1 MVKVELLKEL
11 DNGIRFYSM
20 ENESLKIVVVNMG
33 CRIMEIHTPDAS
45 GNKSDVILGLKN
57 IEDYADD
64 PAYFGA
70 IIGRVANRIG
80 DARFTLNGK
89 TYELYANNGK
99 NHLHG
104 GKEGFDKKIF
114 DVTPLENGLRFH
126 YFSKD
131 GEEGYPGNLN
141 LYVTYTLNENA
152 FSIHYEADT
161 DADTVV
167 NFTNHLYFNLSN
179 TLDKIN
185 DHYLQI
191 NSDYIGCVDDTCLA
205 TGELLAV
212 KDTPFDFN
220 KRKRIGQ
227 DLEADHIQL
236 KNAFGFLA
244 VKDTPFD
251 FNKRKRIGQDLEA
264 DHIQLKNA
272 FGYDH
277 SFVLNGTEN
286 QLTLEEPVSGRRLI
300 ISTTAPVVQVYTGNF
315 LKDGCIGKAGRV
327 YENREGVA
335 LETQLMP
342 NAINTEENPSTILR
356 KGDKFESNTKYVFE
370 IM

>member
-11 DNGIRFYSM
+11 NNGIRFYAL
-20 ENESLKIVVVNMG
+20 ENEALRLVVVNMG
-33 CRIMEIHTPDAS
+33 CRIMEILAPDAS
-45 GNKSDVILGLKN
+45 GKRSDVILGLKN
-57 IEDYADD
+57 IEDYAND

-70 IIGRVANRIG
+70 VIGRVANRIG

-126 YFSKD
+126 YLSKD

-141 LYVTYTLNENA
+141 LYVTYTLDDNT
-152 FSIHYEADT
+152 FSIHYETDT

-179 TLDKIN
+179 TLEKVTE
-185 DHYLQI
+185 HSLQI
-191 NSDYIGCVDDTCLA
+191 NADYIGCVDDTCLA
-205 TGELLAV
+205 TGELLPV

-220 KRKRIGQ
+220 KMKKIGQ
-227 DLEADHIQL
+227 DIE
-236 KNAFGFLA
+236 
-244 VKDTPFD
+244 
-251 FNKRKRIGQDLEA
+251 E

-277 SFVLNGTEN
+277 SFVLKGEER

>member
-20 ENESLKIVVVNMG
+20 ENESLKVVVVNMG

-45 GNKSDVILGLKN
+45 GKMGDVILGLKN
-57 IEDYADD
+57 IEDYVDD

-89 TYELYANNGK
+89 TY
-99 NHLHG
+99 
-104 GKEGFDKKIF
+104 EGFDKKIF

-141 LYVTYTLNENA
+141 LYVNYTLEENA

-205 TGELLAV
+205 TGELLPV

-220 KRKRIGQ
+220 ERKRIGQ
-227 DLEADHIQL
+227 DI
-236 KNAFGFLA
+236 
-244 VKDTPFD
+244 
-251 FNKRKRIGQDLEA
+251 EA

-277 SFVLNGTEN
+277 SFVLNGKEN
-286 QLTLEEPVSGRRLI
+286 QLTLEEPVSGRRLV

-315 LKDGCIGKAGRV
+315 LKDGCIGKVGRV

-356 KGDKFESNTKYVFE
+356 KGEKFESTTKYVFE

>member
-57 IEDYADD
+57 IEDYVDD

-99 NHLHG
+99 NHLH
-104 GKEGFDKKIF
+104 
-114 DVTPLENGLRFH
+114 
-126 YFSKD
+126 

-191 NSDYIGCVDDTCLA
+191 NSDYIGCIDDTCLA
-205 TGELLAV
+205 TGELL
-212 KDTPFDFN
+212 P
-220 KRKRIGQ
+220 
-227 DLEADHIQL
+227 
-236 KNAFGFLA
+236 

>member
-20 ENESLKIVVVNMG
+20 ENESLKLVVVNMG
-33 CRIMEIHTPDAS
+33 CRIMEILAPDAS
-45 GNKSDVILGLKN
+45 GKRSDVILGLKN
-57 IEDYADD
+57 IEDYAND

-70 IIGRVANRIG
+70 VIGRVANRIG

-104 GKEGFDKKIF
+104 GKEGFDKKLF

-141 LYVTYTLNENA
+141 LYVTYTLDDNT

-161 DADTVV
+161 DADTIV

-179 TLDKIN
+179 TLEKVTE
-185 DHYLQI
+185 HSLQI
-191 NSDYIGCVDDTCLA
+191 NADHIGCVDDTCLA
-205 TGELLAV
+205 TGELLPV

-220 KRKRIGQ
+220 EMKKIGQ
-227 DLEADHIQL
+227 DIE
-236 KNAFGFLA
+236 
-244 VKDTPFD
+244 
-251 FNKRKRIGQDLEA
+251 E

-277 SFVLNGTEN
+277 SFVLKGEER
-286 QLTLEEPVSGRRLI
+286 QLTLEEPVSGRRLV

-342 NAINTEENPSTILR
+342 NAIHTEENPSVILR
-356 KGDKFESNTKYVFE
+356 KGEKFESTTNYIFE
-370 IM
+370 TI

>member
-1 MVKVELLKEL
+1 M
-11 DNGIRFYSM
+11 
-20 ENESLKIVVVNMG
+20 
-33 CRIMEIHTPDAS
+33 
-45 GNKSDVILGLKN
+45 ILGLKN
-57 IEDYADD
+57 IEDYAND

-70 IIGRVANRIG
+70 VIGRVANRIG

-126 YFSKD
+126 YLSKD

-141 LYVTYTLNENA
+141 LYVTYTLDDNT

-179 TLDKIN
+179 TLEKVTE
-185 DHYLQI
+185 HSLQI
-191 NSDYIGCVDDTCLA
+191 NADYIGCVDDTCLA
-205 TGELLAV
+205 TGELLPV

-220 KRKRIGQ
+220 KMKKIGQ
-227 DLEADHIQL
+227 DIE
-236 KNAFGFLA
+236 
-244 VKDTPFD
+244 
-251 FNKRKRIGQDLEA
+251 E

-277 SFVLNGTEN
+277 SFVLKGEER
-286 QLTLEEPVSGRRLI
+286 QLTLEEPVSGRRLV

-315 LKDGCIGKAGRV
+315 LKMAVSEKQAEFMKTARV
-327 YENREGVA
+327 
-335 LETQLMP
+335 LH
-342 NAINTEENPSTILR
+342 
-356 KGDKFESNTKYVFE
+356 
-370 IM
+370 

>member
-20 ENESLKIVVVNMG
+20 ENESLKLVVVNMG
-33 CRIMEIHTPDAS
+33 CRIMEILAPDAS
-45 GNKSDVILGLKN
+45 GKRSDVILGLKN
-57 IEDYADD
+57 IEDYAND

-70 IIGRVANRIG
+70 VIGRVANRIG

-104 GKEGFDKKIF
+104 GKEGFDKKLF

-141 LYVTYTLNENA
+141 LYVTYTLDDNT

-161 DADTVV
+161 DADTIV

-179 TLDKIN
+179 TLEKVTE
-185 DHYLQI
+185 HSLQI
-191 NSDYIGCVDDTCLA
+191 NADHIGCVDDTCLA
-205 TGELLAV
+205 TGELLPV

-220 KRKRIGQ
+220 EMKKIGQ
-227 DLEADHIQL
+227 DIE
-236 KNAFGFLA
+236 
-244 VKDTPFD
+244 
-251 FNKRKRIGQDLEA
+251 E

-277 SFVLNGTEN
+277 SFVLKGEER
-286 QLTLEEPVSGRRLI
+286 QLTLEEPVSGRRLV
-300 ISTTAPVVQVYTGNF
+300 ISTTAPVVQVYTSNF

-342 NAINTEENPSTILR
+342 NAIHTEENPSVILR
-356 KGDKFESNTKYVFE
+356 KGEKFESTTNYIFE
-370 IM
+370 TISL

>member
-1 MVKVELLKEL
+1 MAKVELLKEL

-20 ENESLKIVVVNMG
+20 ENETLRITVANIG
-33 CRIMEIHTPDAS
+33 CRIMEILVPDAS
-45 GNKSDVILGLKN
+45 GKKSDVILGLKN
-57 IEDYADD
+57 IEDYTKD

-70 IIGRVANRIG
+70 VIGRVANRIG
-80 DARFTLNGK
+80 GARFTLNGK

-126 YFSKD
+126 YLSKD

-141 LYVTYTLNENA
+141 LYVTYTLEKNT
-152 FSIHYEADT
+152 FFIHYEADT
-161 DADTVV
+161 DADTIV

-179 TLDKIN
+179 TLDKITE
-185 DHYLQI
+185 HSLQI
-191 NSDYIGCVDDTCLA
+191 HSDYIGCVDDTCLA
-205 TGELLAV
+205 TGELLPV

-220 KRKRIGQ
+220 KKKKIGQ
-227 DLEADHIQL
+227 DLEADHVQL
-236 KNAFGFLA
+236 KNAS
-244 VKDTPFD
+244 
-251 FNKRKRIGQDLEA
+251 
-264 DHIQLKNA
+264 
-272 FGYDH
+272 GYDH
-277 SFVLNGTEN
+277 SFVLKGEEK
-286 QLTLEEPVSGRRLI
+286 QLILEEPVSRRRLT

-315 LKDGCIGKAGRV
+315 LKDGCTGKAGRV

-342 NAINTEENPSTILR
+342 NAINTEENPSVILR
-356 KGDKFESNTKYVFE
+356 KGDKFQSTTQYVFDTL
-370 IM
+370 

>member
-57 IEDYADD
+57 IEDYVDD

-167 NFTNHLYFNLSN
+167 NFTNHLY
-179 TLDKIN
+179 
-185 DHYLQI
+185 
-191 NSDYIGCVDDTCLA
+191 
-205 TGELLAV
+205 
-212 KDTPFDFN
+212 
-220 KRKRIGQ
+220 
-227 DLEADHIQL
+227 
-236 KNAFGFLA
+236 
-244 VKDTPFD
+244 
-251 FNKRKRIGQDLEA
+251 
-264 DHIQLKNA
+264 
-272 FGYDH
+272 
-277 SFVLNGTEN
+277 
-286 QLTLEEPVSGRRLI
+286 
-300 ISTTAPVVQVYTGNF
+300 
-315 LKDGCIGKAGRV
+315 
-327 YENREGVA
+327 
-335 LETQLMP
+335 
-342 NAINTEENPSTILR
+342 
-356 KGDKFESNTKYVFE
+356 
-370 IM
+370 

>member
-20 ENESLKIVVVNMG
+20 ENESLKLVVVNMG
-33 CRIMEIHTPDAS
+33 CRIMEILAPDAS
-45 GNKSDVILGLKN
+45 GKRSDVILGLKN
-57 IEDYADD
+57 IEDYAND

-70 IIGRVANRIG
+70 VIGRVANRIG

-104 GKEGFDKKIF
+104 GKEGFDKKLF

-141 LYVTYTLNENA
+141 LYVTYTLDDNT

-179 TLDKIN
+179 TLEKVTE
-185 DHYLQI
+185 HSLQI

-205 TGELLAV
+205 TGELLPV

-220 KRKRIGQ
+220 EMKKIGQ
-227 DLEADHIQL
+227 DIE
-236 KNAFGFLA
+236 
-244 VKDTPFD
+244 
-251 FNKRKRIGQDLEA
+251 E

-277 SFVLNGTEN
+277 SFVLKGEER
-286 QLTLEEPVSGRRLI
+286 QLTLEEPVSGRRLV

-342 NAINTEENPSTILR
+342 NAIHTEENPSVILR
-356 KGDKFESNTKYVFE
+356 KGEKFESTTNYIFE
-370 IM
+370 TISL

>member
-20 ENESLKIVVVNMG
+20 ENEVLKLVVVNMG
-33 CRIMEIHTPDAS
+33 CRIMEILAPDAS
-45 GNKSDVILGLKN
+45 GKRSDVILGLKN
-57 IEDYADD
+57 IEDYAND

-80 DARFTLNGK
+80 DARFSLNGK

-126 YFSKD
+126 YLSKD

-141 LYVTYTLNENA
+141 LYVTYTLDDNT

-179 TLDKIN
+179 TLEKVTE
-185 DHYLQI
+185 HSLQI
-191 NSDYIGCVDDTCLA
+191 NADYIGCVDAL
-205 TGELLAV
+205 
-212 KDTPFDFN
+212 
-220 KRKRIGQ
+220 
-227 DLEADHIQL
+227 
-236 KNAFGFLA
+236 
-244 VKDTPFD
+244 
-251 FNKRKRIGQDLEA
+251 
-264 DHIQLKNA
+264 
-272 FGYDH
+272 
-277 SFVLNGTEN
+277 
-286 QLTLEEPVSGRRLI
+286 
-300 ISTTAPVVQVYTGNF
+300 YTGNDNTIASAMATYTDAAYA
-315 LKDGCIGKAGRV
+315 KKIPIYCGADSMVADGGFATVGVNYVQLGKQVADMVEKIVNGEKPSDIP
-327 YENREGVA
+327 YE
-335 LETQLMP
+335 
-342 NAINTEENPSTILR
+342 TIS
-356 KGDKFESNTKYVFE
+356 DYAKYVNMQAVKQFGGNFDKKAFE
-370 IM
+370 GFDVLVEEDGTSHFNK

>member
-20 ENESLKIVVVNMG
+20 ENESLKLVVVNMG
-33 CRIMEIHTPDAS
+33 CRIMEILAPDAS
-45 GNKSDVILGLKN
+45 GKRSDVILGLKN
-57 IEDYADD
+57 IEDYAND

-70 IIGRVANRIG
+70 VIGRVANRIG
-80 DARFTLNGK
+80 DARFTLNRK

-104 GKEGFDKKIF
+104 GKEGFDKKLF

-141 LYVTYTLNENA
+141 LYVTYTLDDNT

-161 DADTVV
+161 DADTIV

-179 TLDKIN
+179 TLEKVTE
-185 DHYLQI
+185 HSLQI
-191 NSDYIGCVDDTCLA
+191 NADHIGCVDDTCLA
-205 TGELLAV
+205 TGELLPV

-220 KRKRIGQ
+220 EMKKIGQ
-227 DLEADHIQL
+227 DIE
-236 KNAFGFLA
+236 
-244 VKDTPFD
+244 
-251 FNKRKRIGQDLEA
+251 E

-277 SFVLNGTEN
+277 SFVLKGEER
-286 QLTLEEPVSGRRLI
+286 QLTLEEPVSGRRLV

-342 NAINTEENPSTILR
+342 NAIHTEENPSVILR
-356 KGDKFESNTKYVFE
+356 KGEKFESTTNYIFE
-370 IM
+370 TISL

>member
-11 DNGIRFYSM
+11 DNGIRFYSL
-20 ENESLKIVVVNMG
+20 ENESLKLVVVNMG
-33 CRIMEIHTPDAS
+33 CRIMEILAPDAS
-45 GNKSDVILGLKN
+45 GKRSDVILGLKN
-57 IEDYADD
+57 IEDYAND

-80 DARFTLNGK
+80 DARFSLNGK

-126 YFSKD
+126 YLSKD

-141 LYVTYTLNENA
+141 LYVTYTLDDNT

-179 TLDKIN
+179 TLEKVTE
-185 DHYLQI
+185 HSLQI
-191 NSDYIGCVDDTCLA
+191 NADYIGCVDDTCLA
-205 TGELLAV
+205 TGELLPV

-220 KRKRIGQ
+220 EMKKIGQ
-227 DLEADHIQL
+227 DI
-236 KNAFGFLA
+236 
-244 VKDTPFD
+244 
-251 FNKRKRIGQDLEA
+251 EA

-277 SFVLNGTEN
+277 SFVLKGEER
-286 QLTLEEPVSGRRLI
+286 QLTLEEPVSGRRLV

-327 YENREGVA
+327 SKIV
-335 LETQLMP
+335 
-342 NAINTEENPSTILR
+342 
-356 KGDKFESNTKYVFE
+356 
-370 IM
+370 

>member
-11 DNGIRFYSM
+11 DNGIRFYSL
-20 ENESLKIVVVNMG
+20 ENESLKLVVVNMG
-33 CRIMEIHTPDAS
+33 CRIMEILAPDAS
-45 GNKSDVILGLKN
+45 GKKSDVILGLKN
-57 IEDYADD
+57 IEDYAND

-70 IIGRVANRIG
+70 VIGRVANRIG

-126 YFSKD
+126 YLSKD

-141 LYVTYTLNENA
+141 LYVTYTLDGNT

-179 TLDKIN
+179 TLEKVTE
-185 DHYLQI
+185 HSLQI
-191 NSDYIGCVDDTCLA
+191 NADYIGCVDDTCLA
-205 TGELLAV
+205 TGELLPV

-220 KRKRIGQ
+220 EMKKIGQ
-227 DLEADHIQL
+227 DI
-236 KNAFGFLA
+236 
-244 VKDTPFD
+244 
-251 FNKRKRIGQDLEA
+251 EA

-277 SFVLNGTEN
+277 SFVLKGEER
-286 QLTLEEPVSGRRLI
+286 QLTLEEPVSGRRLV

-342 NAINTEENPSTILR
+342 NAIHTEENPSVILR
-356 KGDKFESNTKYVFE
+356 KGEKFESTTNYIFE
-370 IM
+370 TI

>member
-20 ENESLKIVVVNMG
+20 ENESLKLIVVNMG
-33 CRIMEIHTPDAS
+33 CRIMEILAPDAS
-45 GNKSDVILGLKN
+45 GKRSDVILGLKN
-57 IEDYADD
+57 IEDYAND

-70 IIGRVANRIG
+70 VIGRVANRIG

-104 GKEGFDKKIF
+104 GKEGFDKKLF

-141 LYVTYTLNENA
+141 LYVTYTLDDNT

-161 DADTVV
+161 DADTIV

-179 TLDKIN
+179 TLEKVTE
-185 DHYLQI
+185 HSLQI
-191 NSDYIGCVDDTCLA
+191 NADHIGCVDDTCLA
-205 TGELLAV
+205 TGELLPV

-220 KRKRIGQ
+220 EMKKIGQ
-227 DLEADHIQL
+227 DIE
-236 KNAFGFLA
+236 
-244 VKDTPFD
+244 
-251 FNKRKRIGQDLEA
+251 E

-277 SFVLNGTEN
+277 SFVLKGEER
-286 QLTLEEPVSGRRLI
+286 QLTLEEPVSGRRLV

-342 NAINTEENPSTILR
+342 NAIHTEENPSVILR
-356 KGDKFESNTKYVFE
+356 KGEKFESTTNYIFE
-370 IM
+370 TISL

>member
-1 MVKVELLKEL
+1 MDKV
-11 DNGIRFYSM
+11 
-20 ENESLKIVVVNMG
+20 
-33 CRIMEIHTPDAS
+33 
-45 GNKSDVILGLKN
+45 
-57 IEDYADD
+57 
-64 PAYFGA
+64 
-70 IIGRVANRIG
+70 
-80 DARFTLNGK
+80 
-89 TYELYANNGK
+89 
-99 NHLHG
+99 
-104 GKEGFDKKIF
+104 
-114 DVTPLENGLRFH
+114 
-126 YFSKD
+126 
-131 GEEGYPGNLN
+131 
-141 LYVTYTLNENA
+141 
-152 FSIHYEADT
+152 
-161 DADTVV
+161 
-167 NFTNHLYFNLSN
+167 
-179 TLDKIN
+179 N

-205 TGELLAV
+205 TGELL
-212 KDTPFDFN
+212 P
-220 KRKRIGQ
+220 
-227 DLEADHIQL
+227 
-236 KNAFGFLA
+236 

>member
-20 ENESLKIVVVNMG
+20 ENESLKLVVVNMG
-33 CRIMEIHTPDAS
+33 CRIMEILAPDAS
-45 GNKSDVILGLKN
+45 GKRSDVILGLKN
-57 IEDYADD
+57 IEDYAND

-70 IIGRVANRIG
+70 VIGRVANRIG

-104 GKEGFDKKIF
+104 GKEGFDKKLF

-141 LYVTYTLNENA
+141 LYVTYTLDDNT

-161 DADTVV
+161 DADTIV

-179 TLDKIN
+179 TLEKVTE
-185 DHYLQI
+185 HSLQI
-191 NSDYIGCVDDTCLA
+191 NADHIGCVDDTCLA
-205 TGELLAV
+205 TGELLPV

-220 KRKRIGQ
+220 EMKKIGQ
-227 DLEADHIQL
+227 DIE
-236 KNAFGFLA
+236 
-244 VKDTPFD
+244 
-251 FNKRKRIGQDLEA
+251 E

-277 SFVLNGTEN
+277 SFVLKGEERR
-286 QLTLEEPVSGRRLI
+286 LTLEEPVSGRRLV

-342 NAINTEENPSTILR
+342 NAIHTEENPSVILR
-356 KGDKFESNTKYVFE
+356 KGEKFESTTNYIFE
-370 IM
+370 TISL

>member
-11 DNGIRFYSM
+11 NNGIRFYSM

-57 IEDYADD
+57 IEDYVDD

-205 TGELLAV
+205 TGELL
-212 KDTPFDFN
+212 P
-220 KRKRIGQ
+220 
-227 DLEADHIQL
+227 
-236 KNAFGFLA
+236 

-300 ISTTAPVVQVYTGNF
+300 IR
-315 LKDGCIGKAGRV
+315 I
-327 YENREGVA
+327 
-335 LETQLMP
+335 
-342 NAINTEENPSTILR
+342 I
-356 KGDKFESNTKYVFE
+356 
-370 IM
+370 

>member
-20 ENESLKIVVVNMG
+20 ENESLKLVVVNMG
-33 CRIMEIHTPDAS
+33 CRIMEILAPDAS
-45 GNKSDVILGLKN
+45 GKRSDVILGLKN
-57 IEDYADD
+57 IEDYAND

-70 IIGRVANRIG
+70 VIGRVANRIG

-104 GKEGFDKKIF
+104 GKEGFDKKLF

-141 LYVTYTLNENA
+141 LYVTYTLDDNT

-161 DADTVV
+161 DADTIV

-179 TLDKIN
+179 TLEKVTE
-185 DHYLQI
+185 HSLQI
-191 NSDYIGCVDDTCLA
+191 NADHIGCVDDTCLA
-205 TGELLAV
+205 TGELLPV

-220 KRKRIGQ
+220 EMKKIGQ
-227 DLEADHIQL
+227 DIE
-236 KNAFGFLA
+236 
-244 VKDTPFD
+244 
-251 FNKRKRIGQDLEA
+251 E

-277 SFVLNGTEN
+277 SFVLKGEER
-286 QLTLEEPVSGRRLI
+286 QLTLEEPVSGRRLV

-342 NAINTEENPSTILR
+342 NAIHTAENPSVILR
-356 KGDKFESNTKYVFE
+356 KGEKFESTTNYIFE
-370 IM
+370 TISL

>member
-20 ENESLKIVVVNMG
+20 ENEVLKLVVVNMG
-33 CRIMEIHTPDAS
+33 CRIMEILAPDAS
-45 GNKSDVILGLKN
+45 GKRSDVILGLKN
-57 IEDYADD
+57 IEDYAND

-80 DARFTLNGK
+80 DARFSLNGK

-126 YFSKD
+126 YLSKD

-141 LYVTYTLNENA
+141 LYVTYTLDDNT

-179 TLDKIN
+179 TLEKVTE
-185 DHYLQI
+185 HSLQI
-191 NSDYIGCVDDTCLA
+191 NADYIGCVDDTCNGRTA
-205 TGELLAV
+205 SC
-212 KDTPFDFN
+212 K
-220 KRKRIGQ
+220 
-227 DLEADHIQL
+227 
-236 KNAFGFLA
+236 
-244 VKDTPFD
+244 
-251 FNKRKRIGQDLEA
+251 
-264 DHIQLKNA
+264 
-272 FGYDH
+272 GY
-277 SFVLNGTEN
+277 SF
-286 QLTLEEPVSGRRLI
+286 
-300 ISTTAPVVQVYTGNF
+300 
-315 LKDGCIGKAGRV
+315 
-327 YENREGVA
+327 
-335 LETQLMP
+335 
-342 NAINTEENPSTILR
+342 
-356 KGDKFESNTKYVFE
+356 
-370 IM
+370 